1 MYTRQR
7 GLSLIELVMF
17 MVIMGIA
24 AVTVLQLLNMST
36 KASAEP
42 ARRKQALLLAEALME
57 EVQQA
62 RFTFCDP
69 SDSNAATATSAAVG
83 AAGDPTKCA
92 ATVEAFGPEI
102 GEKRPYNNVND
113 YVTASGTAQQSFLSP
128 DLFDAAGHAML
139 VDAADQVMG
148 GAATPLTGFTATVAM
163 EPATLGPT
171 GMAVTADATP
181 ANMEALHI
189 TIDVDYGNGKVS
201 LDGYRTRYAPRTT
214 D

>member
-17 MVIMGIA
+17 MVIMGVA

-69 SDSNAATATSAAVG
+69 SDANAATATSAAVG
-83 AAGDPTKCA
+83 APGDTTKCA
-92 ATVEAFGPEI
+92 ATVEDFRPEN

-113 YVTASGTAQQSFLSP
+113 YVTASGTAQESFLS
-128 DLFDAAGHAML
+128 GGQL
-139 VDAADQVMG
+139 VDAAGVAMG
-148 GAATPLTGFTATVAM
+148 GAATPLTGFTATV
-163 EPATLGPT
+163 EIKPATLGPS
-171 GMAVTADATP
+171 GMAVTADTTP
-181 ANMEALHI
+181 ANMEALQI
-189 TIDVDYGNGKVS
+189 TIKVDYGTGNVT

>member
-17 MVIMGIA
+17 MVIMGVA

-42 ARRKQALLLAEALME
+42 VRRKQALLLAEALME

-69 SDSNAATATSAAVG
+69 SDANAATATSAAVG
-83 AAGDPTKCA
+83 APGDTTKCA
-92 ATVEAFGPEI
+92 TTVEAFGPEN
-102 GEKRPYNNVND
+102 GEARPYNNVND
-113 YVTASGTAQQSFLSP
+113 YVTSPGTAQQSFLS
-128 DLFDAAGHAML
+128 GGQL
-139 VDAADQVMG
+139 VDAAGQPMG
-148 GAATPLTGFTATVAM
+148 GTGTPLTGFTATVKM
-163 EPATLGPT
+163 EPATLGPA
-171 GMAVTADATP
+171 GMAVTADTTP

-189 TIDVDYGNGKVS
+189 TIDVAYGSGNVT

>member
-1 MYTRQR
+1 MSTNQR

-17 MVIMGIA
+17 MVIMGVA

-42 ARRKQALLLAEALME
+42 ARRKQALLLAEGLME

-69 SDSNAATATSAAVG
+69 SDANAATATSAAIG
-83 AAGDPTKCA
+83 AAGDTTKCK
-92 ATVEAFGPEI
+92 ATVEAFGPEN
-102 GEKRPYNNVND
+102 GETRPYNNVND
-113 YVTASGTAQQSFLSP
+113 YVTASGTAQQSFLS
-128 DLFDAAGHAML
+128 GGQL
-139 VDAADQVMG
+139 VDAAGQPMG
-148 GAATPLTGFTATVAM
+148 GAATPLTGFTATVAI
-163 EPATLGPT
+163 EPATLGPA
-171 GMAVTADATP
+171 GMTVAGDTSP
-181 ANMEALHI
+181 ANMEALRI
-189 TIDVDYGNGKVS
+189 TINVDYGSDKIT

>member
-1 MYTRQR
+1 MYTRPSHHRQR

-24 AVTVLQLLNMST
+24 AVTVLQMLNLST

-69 SDSNAATATSAAVG
+69 SDPNAATATSAAVG
-83 AAGDPTKCA
+83 APGDTTKCA
-92 ATVEAFGPEI
+92 ATVEAFGPEN

-113 YVTASGTAQQSFLSP
+113 YVTASGPAQESFLSGG
-128 DLFDAAGHAML
+128 LL
-139 VDAADQVMG
+139 VDAAGTVMG
-148 GAATPLTGFTATVAM
+148 GPGTPLTGFTATVAM

-171 GMAVTADATP
+171 GMTVTGDTTP

-189 TIDVDYGNGKVS
+189 TINVGYGNGSVT
-201 LDGYRTRYAPRTT
+201 LDGYRTRYAPRSTEL
-214 D
+214 

>member
-1 MYTRQR
+1 MSTSHRLRQR

-17 MVIMGIA
+17 MVIMGVA
-24 AVTVLQLLNMST
+24 AVTVLQLLNIST

-69 SDSNAATATSAAVG
+69 SDANAATATSAATG
-83 AAGDPTKCA
+83 AAGDTTKCA
-92 ATVEAFGPEI
+92 ATVEAFGPEN
-102 GEKRPYNNVND
+102 GEGRPYNNVND
-113 YVTASGTAQQSFLSP
+113 YVTAPNTAQESFLSGG
-128 DLFDAAGHAML
+128 LL
-139 VDAADQVMG
+139 VDAAGTVMG
-148 GAATPLTGFTATVAM
+148 GPGTPLTGFKATVEM
-163 EPATLGPT
+163 QPATLGPT
-171 GMAVTADATP
+171 GMAVTGDTTP
-181 ANMEALHI
+181 ANMEALRIII
-189 TIDVDYGNGKVS
+189 TVDYGNGNVT

>member
-1 MYTRQR
+1 MCTKQR
-7 GLSLIELVMF
+7 GFSLIELVVF
-17 MVIMGIA
+17 MVIMGVA

-69 SDSNAATATSAAVG
+69 SDINAATATSAAVG
-83 AAGDPTKCA
+83 ASGDPTKCA
-92 ATVEAFGPEI
+92 TTVEAFGPEN
-102 GEKRPYNNVND
+102 GESRPYNNVND
-113 YVTASGTAQQSFLSP
+113 YVTASGTPQESFLS
-128 DLFDAAGHAML
+128 GGQL
-139 VDAADQVMG
+139 VDAAGTAMG
-148 GAATPLTGFTATVAM
+148 GAGTPLTGFKATVAM
-163 EPATLGPT
+163 EPATLGPA
-171 GMAVTADATP
+171 GMAVTGDATP
-181 ANMEALHI
+181 ANMEVLHI
-189 TIDVDYGNGKVS
+189 TINVDYGNGSVK

>member
-1 MYTRQR
+1 MSTKPPIRQR

-17 MVIMGIA
+17 MVIMGVA
-24 AVTVLQLLNMST
+24 AVTVLQLLNLST

-69 SDSNAATATSAAVG
+69 SDANAATATSATVG
-83 AAGDPTKCA
+83 ATGCA
-92 ATVEAFGPEI
+92 TATTVEDFGPEN
-102 GEKRPYNNVND
+102 GESRPYNNVND
-113 YVTASGTAQQSFLSP
+113 YVTASGVAQESFLSGGV
-128 DLFDAAGHAML
+128 LADAAG
-139 VDAADQVMG
+139 QPMG
-148 GAATPLTGFTATVAM
+148 GAGTPLTGFKATVLM
-163 EPATLGPT
+163 EPATLGPA
-171 GMAVTADATP
+171 GMAVAAGAGP
-181 ANMEALHI
+181 SGMEALHI
-189 TIDVDYGNGKVS
+189 TIEVDYGNGKVT